1 MTIHKVFGPPGTGKT
16 TYLLSTVEHE
26 LDRGVLPCDIGYLA
40 FTRKASTE
48 ARERAL
54 VKFPHLNEK
63 TDFPYFRT
71 LHSLAYRCLGITSK
85 DMMAPENFREFA
97 KMANLDITVEE
108 TGEEEGFVKVDNT
121 ILNEINL
128 ARIRGDDLHTH
139 YNRSNLQIEWY
150 HFEFVER
157 TYRQYKQTRLLLDFT
172 DLSGANPS

>member
-1 MTIHKVFGPPGTGKT
+1 MS
-16 TYLLSTVEHE
+16 STV
-26 LDRGVLPCDIGYLA
+26 VCCPVTSATLPSP
-40 FTRKASTE
+40 RKASTE

-97 KMANLDITVEE
+97 KIANLDITVEE
-108 TGEEEGFVKVDNT
+108 TGEEEGFIRADNS

-172 DLSGANPS
+172 DLSGTNPS

>member
-97 KMANLDITVEE
+97 KMANLDITV
-108 TGEEEGFVKVDNT
+108 
-121 ILNEINL
+121 
-128 ARIRGDDLHTH
+128 
-139 YNRSNLQIEWY
+139 
-150 HFEFVER
+150 
-157 TYRQYKQTRLLLDFT
+157 
-172 DLSGANPS
+172 